1 MPSATVAVN
10 PSRLETSITSPPHSI
25 VTIHIYIM
33 KAQAVARVA
42 GAGVLLAA
50 GAHAEVAFKVP
61 LSHSALCHFELTH
74 SPPR

>member
-10 PSRLETSITSPPHSI
+10 QSRLETSINSPTPLYH
-25 VTIHIYIM
+25 TTYIYIM

-50 GAHAEVAFKVP
+50 GANAEVAFKVHPSCRP
-61 LSHSALCHFELTH
+61 LVESS
-74 SPPR
+74 